1 MLTSGGR
8 IGGCR
13 NRRDEGGG
21 ARARLRNGADG
32 GEGDPPNRHDGNI
45 HRATDLR
52 ERLQPD
58 GRIGIRLARRA
69 EDRSE
74 AEVVR
79 AGLCRRD
86 GLRTVVGRDAD
97 EEVRPPGLGTHAP
110 RVDKRQVILTE
121 MNNLGANGQRN
132 IQPVVHAKRDA
143 GGAAERKQTTRP
155 GRERARTHV
164 LGAQL
169 QAAGAGREQLLG
181 EREGPTLVPRKRGR
195 QIEDRIEPAQ
205 AEHRVHYSV
214 LPTPFRLSTDLAPMG
229 DQPRAIT
236 ELVTAVNRGDP
247 NQVLLG
253 ITGSGKTFTM
263 AHVVEQVQRPT
274 LVIAHNK
281 TLAHQ
286 LWSEFKTL
294 FPDNAIHYFVSYYD
308 YYQPEAYVPSTDTYI
323 EKDSLINEEIDRM
336 RHAATY
342 ALLTR
347 RDALIVASVSCI
359 YGIGA
364 AEAYLGMKLDLAC
377 GVEVRRDAV
386 LRRLVEIQYERNDID
401 FARGTFRVRGD
412 TVEIFPAYE
421 REKAIRVEWF
431 GDEID
436 AISEVDPLRGKVL
449 RKIDEVS
456 IFPGSHYVTPA
467 DRLTKAMAGI
477 KDELRGRLGD
487 LKAENK
493 LVEEQRL
500 SQRTLYDLEML
511 EQMGRCKGIENY
523 SRHLSGRAPGE
534 PPPTL
539 LDYFPKD
546 YLLFVDESHQTVPQI
561 SAMSKGDRS
570 RKETLVEFGFRLPSA
585 LDNRPL
591 RFDEWESRATQTVFV
606 SATPAEYELRRAD
619 GVVVEQIIRPTGLL
633 DPEIEVRPVGSQ
645 VDDLLGEIRER
656 VKWGD
661 RVLVT
666 TLTKRMAEDLTEY
679 YSELGVRVRYLH
691 SDIETLERI
700 EILRDLRLGEFDVLV
715 GINLLREGLDLPEVS
730 LVGILDA
737 DKEGFLRAER
747 SLVQTIGRAARNV
760 RGKVIMYADRET
772 ESMARAIRVTR
783 ERRALQEEHNRR
795 HGITPKTIEKA
806 IQALAGTAQDDYVDV
821 AKPAI
826 KAKASDIPLEDL
838 PQMIS
843 ALRREMF
850 DLSEGLEFER
860 AAALR
865 DRIKDLEEIQL
876 SLGG

>member
-1 MLTSGGR
+1 
-8 IGGCR
+8 
-13 NRRDEGGG
+13 
-21 ARARLRNGADG
+21 
-32 GEGDPPNRHDGNI
+32 
-45 HRATDLR
+45 
-52 ERLQPD
+52 
-58 GRIGIRLARRA
+58 
-69 EDRSE
+69 
-74 AEVVR
+74 V
-79 AGLCRRD
+79 
-86 GLRTVVGRDAD
+86 
-97 EEVRPPGLGTHAP
+97 
-110 RVDKRQVILTE
+110 
-121 MNNLGANGQRN
+121 
-132 IQPVVHAKRDA
+132 
-143 GGAAERKQTTRP
+143 
-155 GRERARTHV
+155 
-164 LGAQL
+164 
-169 QAAGAGREQLLG
+169 
-181 EREGPTLVPRKRGR
+181 
-195 QIEDRIEPAQ
+195 
-205 AEHRVHYSV
+205 
-214 LPTPFRLSTDLAPMG
+214 PTPFTLKTDLKPMG
-229 DQPRAIT
+229 DQPRAIE
-236 ELVTAVNRGDP
+236 ELVDGVKRGDP
-247 NQVLLG
+247 NQTLLG
-253 ITGSGKTFTM
+253 ITGSGKTFTV
-263 AHVVEQVQRPT
+263 AEVVERIQRPT

-286 LWSEFKTL
+286 LYGEFKAL

-347 RDALIVASVSCI
+347 RDVLIVASVSCI

-364 AEAYLGMKLDLAC
+364 AEAYLGMKLDLAR
-377 GVEVRRDAV
+377 GLEVRRDAV
-386 LRRLVEIQYERNDID
+386 LRRLIEIQYERNDVD

-436 AISEVDPLRGKVL
+436 AISEVDPLRGKSL
-449 RKIDEVS
+449 RKLDEVS

-467 DRLTKAMAGI
+467 DRLTKAMTGI
-477 KDELRGRLGD
+477 KEELRGRLSE
-487 LKAENK
+487 LKAQNK

-546 YLLFVDESHQTVPQI
+546 YLLFVDESHQTIPQI
-561 SAMSKGDRS
+561 AAMFKGDRS
-570 RKETLVEFGFRLPSA
+570 RKETLVDFGFRLPSA

-591 RFDEWESRATQTVFV
+591 RFDEWEARTTQRVFV
-606 SATPAEYELRRAD
+606 SATPAEYELD
-619 GVVVEQIIRPTGLL
+619 QSQGVVVQQIIRPTGLL
-633 DPEIEVRPVGSQ
+633 DPEIEVRPVGQQ

-656 VKWGD
+656 VKANE

-679 YSELGVRVRYLH
+679 YSELGIRVRYLH
-691 SDIETLERI
+691 SDIDTLERI

-730 LVGILDA
+730 LVAILDA

-747 SLVQTIGRAARNV
+747 SLIQTIGRAARNV

-772 ESMARAIRVTR
+772 ESMAKAIGETARRR
-783 ERRALQEEHNRR
+783 EAQQAYNKK

-806 IQALAGTAQDDYVDV
+806 VHDLAGTAQDDYVDV
-821 AKPAI
+821 TKPA
-826 KAKASDIPLEDL
+826 AKARGKGRGGADIPLEEL
-838 PQMIS
+838 PSIIS
-843 ALRREMF
+843 ALKKEMF
-850 DLSEGLEFER
+850 DLSEALEFEK
-860 AAALR
+860 AAVVR
-865 DRIKDLEEIQL
+865 DRLKDLEDLQVA
-876 SLGG
+876 LGSR

>member
-1 MLTSGGR
+1 
-8 IGGCR
+8 
-13 NRRDEGGG
+13 
-21 ARARLRNGADG
+21 
-32 GEGDPPNRHDGNI
+32 
-45 HRATDLR
+45 
-52 ERLQPD
+52 
-58 GRIGIRLARRA
+58 
-69 EDRSE
+69 
-74 AEVVR
+74 
-79 AGLCRRD
+79 
-86 GLRTVVGRDAD
+86 
-97 EEVRPPGLGTHAP
+97 
-110 RVDKRQVILTE
+110 
-121 MNNLGANGQRN
+121 
-132 IQPVVHAKRDA
+132 
-143 GGAAERKQTTRP
+143 
-155 GRERARTHV
+155 
-164 LGAQL
+164 
-169 QAAGAGREQLLG
+169 
-181 EREGPTLVPRKRGR
+181 
-195 QIEDRIEPAQ
+195 
-205 AEHRVHYSV
+205 
-214 LPTPFRLSTDLAPMG
+214 LPTPFRLVTDLKPMG
-229 DQPRAIT
+229 DQPRAIA
-236 ELVTAVNRGDP
+236 ELTAGVQRGDP
-247 NQVLLG
+247 SQVLLG

-263 AHVVEQVQRPT
+263 AQVVEKIQRPT
-274 LVIAHNK
+274 LVMAHNK

-286 LWSEFKTL
+286 LWTEFKAL

-308 YYQPEAYVPSTDTYI
+308 YYQPEAYVPSTDTFI

-347 RDALIVASVSCI
+347 PDSLIVASVSCI

-364 AEAYLGMKLDLAC
+364 AEAYLGMKLDLAR

-401 FARGTFRVRGD
+401 FSRGTFRVRGD

-467 DRLTKAMAGI
+467 DRLTKAMTGI
-477 KDELRGRLGD
+477 KDELRGRLVE

-500 SQRTLYDLEML
+500 QQRTLYDLEML

-546 YLLFVDESHQTVPQI
+546 FLLFVDESHQTVPQI
-561 SAMSKGDRS
+561 GSMFKGDRS
-570 RKETLVEFGFRLPSA
+570 RKQTLVEFGFRLPSA

-591 RFDEWESRATQTVFV
+591 RFDEWEARIGQATFV
-606 SATPAEYELRRAD
+606 SATPAEYELTRAQ

-633 DPEIEVRPVGSQ
+633 DPEIEVRPVGQQ

-656 VKWGD
+656 IKMGD

-679 YSELGVRVRYLH
+679 YAELGIRVRYLH
-691 SDIETLERI
+691 SDIDTLERI

-747 SLVQTIGRAARNV
+747 SLIQTIGRAARNV
-760 RGKVIMYADRET
+760 RGKVIMYADRHT
-772 ESMARAIRVTR
+772 DSMKKAIKVTA
-783 ERRALQEEHNRR
+783 ERRAAQEEHNKR

-806 IQALAGTAQDDYVDV
+806 IAALAGTAQDDFVDLAKTAKDAQANNV
-821 AKPAI
+821 A
-826 KAKASDIPLEDL
+826 LEEL
-838 PQMIS
+838 PRTITALKRQMV
-843 ALRREMF
+843 E
-850 DLSEGLEFER
+850 LSEALEFEK
-860 AAALR
+860 AAAIR
-865 DRIKDLEEIQL
+865 DRIKDLEEIRL